1 MDNNKKRVVI
11 DTNVLLVSV
20 SSFSKYHWI
29 YQLIIRKEIEVFITN
44 EILTEYLEIISD
56 KYDVSTAKSVV
67 RTLIELENVHQIQ
80 VYFKFNLIK
89 NDPDDNKFA
98 DCAISSNVDFLLTND
113 KDFNVL
119 KRIKFPRVNVVN
131 ITEFRKALLS
141 DKNV

>member
-1 MDNNKKRVVI
+1 MDSIKKRVVV

-29 YQLIIRKEIEVFITN
+29 YQLIIRQEIEVFITN

-56 KYDVSTAKSVV
+56 KYDASTAKSVV
-67 RTLIELENVHQIQ
+67 RTLIELENVHQTQ
-80 VYFKFNLIK
+80 VYFNFNLIK
-89 NDPDDNKFA
+89 NDPDDNKFV
-98 DCAISSNVDFLLTND
+98 DCAISNNVDFLVTND

-131 ITEFRKALLS
+131 ITEFSKVF
-141 DKNV
+141 KW

>member
-1 MDNNKKRVVI
+1 MNNNKKRVVV

-29 YQLIIRKEIEVFITN
+29 YQLIIRQEIEVFITN

-56 KYDVSTAKSVV
+56 KYDASTAKSVV
-67 RTLIELENVHQIQ
+67 RTLIELENVHQTQ
-80 VYFKFNLIK
+80 VYFNFNLIK
-89 NDPDDNKFA
+89 NDPDDNKFV
-98 DCAISSNVDFLLTND
+98 DCAISNNVDFLVTND

-131 ITEFRKALLS
+131 ITEFSKVF
-141 DKNV
+141 KW